1 MCPDAIFQEHRQVE
15 IHGRANESGVFTRY
29 FRAHDEAGV
38 DRAFRFGVRIA
49 LLKHVVRPV
58 RVVLLSLS
66 LAVGVACHLAP
77 ASERTQPVVRP
88 IDLGSVSLGSL
99 TLPNRATSVKFA
111 VIGDSGR
118 GTPPQHEIA
127 AQMTAFRED
136 FPFAFVLMLGD
147 NIYEGP
153 ASRDDYQRKF
163 EEPYRRLLDK
173 GVKFYA
179 TLGNHDDPREVI
191 YPLFNMDGERYYSF
205 APPEDVLA
213 KIATHAE
220 FFAVDSTNLDR
231 AQLRW
236 LDERLGKS
244 SAAWKICFLHHP
256 LYTSGRYRT
265 WARGFRLI
273 LEPLLVEHDV
283 DVVFSGHEHIYQ
295 RTELQSGIQYFV
307 SGGAGSLRPGDG
319 TPASYVARTF
329 DTDYHFMLIEIDGD
343 ALHFQAISRTGA
355 TVDAGTL
362 YKDGRDSPTEQDTA
376 APTRQDTA
384 ARR

>member
-1 MCPDAIFQEHRQVE
+1 LRVAAAFLLLAIA
-15 IHGRANESGVFTRY
+15 GCGY
-29 FRAHDEAGV
+29 AGV
-38 DRAFRFGVRIA
+38 
-49 LLKHVVRPV
+49 
-58 RVVLLSLS
+58 
-66 LAVGVACHLAP
+66 
-77 ASERTQPVVRP
+77 EPVVTTGP
-88 IDLGSVSLGSL
+88 GVQVSELHPPPGTLALPLKDGSI
-99 TLPNRATSVKFA
+99 RFA

-118 GTPPQHEIA
+118 GDAAQHAVA
-127 AQMTAFRED
+127 AQMNAWRQR
-136 FPFAFVLMLGD
+136 FPFEFVLMLGD
-147 NIYEGP
+147 NIYDSHTP
-153 ASRDDYQRKF
+153 QDYIDKF
-163 EEPYRRLLDK
+163 DAPYAALLDA
-173 GVKFYA
+173 GVTFHA
-179 TLGNHDDPREVI
+179 ALGNHDDPAEAF
-191 YPLFNMDGERYYSF
+191 YEKFNMGGERYYTFRKSERRID
-205 APPEDVLA
+205 ALTGA
-213 KIATHAE
+213 AAR
-220 FFAVDSTNLDR
+220 FFALDTRSLDPAQIAWLRDELADSGST
-231 AQLRW
+231 
-236 LDERLGKS
+236 
-244 SAAWKICFLHHP
+244 WKICFFHHP

-362 YKDGRDSPTEQDTA
+362 YKDGRDFPTEQDTA

>member
-1 MCPDAIFQEHRQVE
+1 MRLVH
-15 IHGRANESGVFTRY
+15 
-29 FRAHDEAGV
+29 
-38 DRAFRFGVRIA
+38 IA
-49 LLKHVVRPV
+49 LL
-58 RVVLLSLS
+58 SLIAAS
-66 LAVGVACHLAP
+66 GAACHSTRLPERAQP
-77 ASERTQPVVRP
+77 AVRA
-88 IDLGSVSLGSL
+88 IDVRMVGPGSL

-127 AQMTAFRED
+127 AQMTAYRED

-153 ASRDDYQRKF
+153 AAREDYWRKF
-163 EEPYRRLLDK
+163 EAPYRQLLDQ

-179 TLGNHDDPREVI
+179 TLGNHDDPREVV

-205 APPEDVLA
+205 SPPEDLLA
-213 KIATHAE
+213 RIATRVE
-220 FFAVDSTNLDR
+220 FFAVDSTHLDR
-231 AQLRW
+231 TQLRW
-236 LDERLGKS
+236 LDERLDES
-244 SAAWKICFLHHP
+244 SAAWKVCFFHHP

-265 WARGFRLI
+265 WSRGFRLI

-307 SGGAGSLRPGDG
+307 SGGAGSLRRGDG
-319 TPASYVARTF
+319 APASYIARSF
-329 DTDYHFMLIEIDGD
+329 DADYHFMLIEIDRD

-355 TVDAGTL
+355 TIDAGSL
-362 YKDGRDSPTEQDTA
+362 FKDARD

-384 ARR
+384 ALR

>member
-1 MCPDAIFQEHRQVE
+1 MRRPL
-15 IHGRANESGVFTRY
+15 
-29 FRAHDEAGV
+29 
-38 DRAFRFGVRIA
+38 RI
-49 LLKHVVRPV
+49 L
-58 RVVLLSLS
+58 LLSL
-66 LAVGVACHLAP
+66 LVAGGAGCHSTPAP
-77 ASERTQPVVRP
+77 ERTQPIVRS
-88 IDLGSVSLGSL
+88 IDVSTVSPGSL
-99 TLPNRATSVKFA
+99 TLPNHVTSVKFA

-127 AQMTAFRED
+127 AQMTAYRAD

-153 ASRDDYQRKF
+153 ATRDDYRRKF
-163 EEPYRRLLDK
+163 EEPYRRLLDQ

-179 TLGNHDDPREVI
+179 ALGNHDDPRQVI

-205 APPEDVLA
+205 APPEDLLT
-213 KIATHAE
+213 KIATRVE

-231 AQLRW
+231 TQRRW

-244 SAAWKICFLHHP
+244 SAEWKVCFFHHP

-265 WARGFRLI
+265 WSRGFRLI
-273 LEPLLVEHDV
+273 LESLLIEHDV

-307 SGGAGSLRPGDG
+307 SGGAGSLRRGDG

-343 ALHFQAISRTGA
+343 ELHFQAISRTGA
-355 TVDAGTL
+355 TIDAGTL
-362 YKDGRDSPTEQDTA
+362 YKDRHET
-376 APTRQDTA
+376 
-384 ARR
+384 